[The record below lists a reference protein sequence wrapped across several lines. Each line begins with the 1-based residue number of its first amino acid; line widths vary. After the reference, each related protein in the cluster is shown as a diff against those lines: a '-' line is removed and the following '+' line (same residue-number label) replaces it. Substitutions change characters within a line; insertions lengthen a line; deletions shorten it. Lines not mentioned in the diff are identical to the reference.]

1 MNNEPSKMNNIGIR
15 SLAVSFPSVIRT
27 NNYWL
32 EKYPELV
39 TLSSS
44 RKRRARSIVTKENA
58 NGLDIWSQEVAP
70 YLADPFRGNVERRIL
85 GENES
90 SLVLECRAARDALEA
105 AQLDAEEV
113 DLAIVASMFPDRVG
127 MGNAVYLAQELG
139 LKCPAWNLESTCSS
153 ALVALQNAR
162 ALIQTGE
169 YRNALVVVSQ
179 IGSNS
184 VDEKDSLSW
193 SMGDAAGAFVVD
205 FLKSDRGILGSKIVS
220 TGNTCGAYA
229 HELITDEEGKSRML
243 TKTGENASA
252 LAETAVDFVRE
263 CCQGAVAA
271 AGVTLG
277 DIDFFA
283 FNTPTAWYANVCA
296 KALGI
301 DSERTIDLYPYY
313 ANIGPVFPIANLYH
327 AAVEEKIRDNSLVLV
342 YSNGASATA
351 AAMVMRWGD
360 VALGKYS
367 IDRAE
372 MQRCRGAEMQRGGG
386 AEGRRGG
393 GEVFRVSI
401 SQERVLTAE
410 PEKKL
415 EIVEIY
421 LKEWLSSSLQLPV
434 EKFDSEQP
442 LTIWLD
448 SLLVFLLRS
457 RIEKDLEVRVPIEN
471 FFGDNNLASLTQRI
485 FDRLIL
491 QDLKIS
497 ESVDRDSEREKLS
510 F

>member
-1 MNNEPSKMNNIGIR
+1 MNNIGIR

-27 NNYWL
+27 NDYWL
-32 EKYPELV
+32 EKYPELINM
-39 TLSSS
+39 SPS
-44 RKRRARSIVTKENA
+44 RKRRARSIVTEENA
-58 NGLDIWSQEVAP
+58 NGFDIWSQEVAP
-70 YLADPFRGNVERRIL
+70 YLSDPFRGNVERRIL
-85 GENES
+85 GEGES
-90 SLVLECRAARDALEA
+90 SLVLECRAAKDALEA
-105 AQLDAEEV
+105 ARLEADEIDV
-113 DLAIVASMFPDRVG
+113 AIVASMFSDRVG
-127 MGNAVYLAQELG
+127 TGNAVYLAEELG

-205 FLKSDRGILGSKIVS
+205 FFKGDRGILGSKIVS
-220 TGNTCGAYA
+220 TGNTCGAYT
-229 HELITDEEGKSRML
+229 HELVTDEEGKSRML

-271 AGVTLG
+271 AGLTLK

-301 DSERTIDLYPYY
+301 NSERTIDLYPYY

-327 AAVEEKIRDNSLVLV
+327 AAMEERINENSLVLV
-342 YSNGASATA
+342 YTNGASATA
-351 AAMVMRWGD
+351 AATVMRWGD
-360 VALGKYS
+360 VALGNSS
-367 IDRAE
+367 I
-372 MQRCRGAEMQRGGG
+372 
-386 AEGRRGG
+386 EGLEVRRGR
-393 GEVFRVSI
+393 GEVVRSCRVSI
-401 SQERVLTAE
+401 SQEKVLAAE

-421 LKEWLSSSLQLPV
+421 LKEWLSDSLQLPID
-434 EKFDSEQP
+434 KFDSEQP
-442 LTIWLD
+442 LAIWLD
-448 SLLVFLLRS
+448 SLLAFLLRS
-457 RIEKDLEVRVPIEN
+457 RIENDLGVRVSIEN
-471 FFGDNNLASLTQRI
+471 FFGDNNLASLTQQI
-485 FDRLIL
+485 LDRLIL

-510 F
+510 L